1 MATIT
6 GYNVYTESWRGWREP
21 THSNPFTNYNN
32 VGPYDGNKHA
42 RTVIRLNLAAI
53 ASNYIRD
60 KLTISTTLTIPSTSS
75 TFNSNEKFVAVL
87 TNNFDSDGY
96 APDSSNY
103 QSDGSYL
110 KEYVVTMTVSEGG
123 TYTPVWNI
131 DISNYPKTETT
142 VYVYIY
148 SGNSISGSGGYNTS
162 KMSAATASETS
173 KILYSNVTTGTV
185 TSGTTIYKP
194 GASITAKWSAC
205 SSGTNNAVNHINIY
219 YKIGSVP
226 TSSSPGVSLSNNV
239 SASATSYK
247 FTLPTSATRGS
258 AIYVAIQAIG
268 SVSGYNGS
276 LKYAKIGSVNNLPKA
291 PTVDSSGNEV
301 AGNTSVT
308 FTITKGSDADSSQS
322 TAIYYKINSGTR
334 QSLSST
340 TLTISTS
347 TTTSGIASGTNTI
360 YFYTNDGLEDSA
372 ATSKTI
378 EVIYA
383 PVLNSA
389 SISYTKVNNGST
401 NTATLAKTGIISYTM
416 GRDVSNPAA
425 LFKIRTASTSSGLTG
440 SFAAATLS
448 HSIDNSSKKI
458 TIDVMNSSAIPAGHY
473 FEIQVAIQDSYGTSA
488 YKTLT
493 IGQKPATAVGIS
505 SISLTTD
512 GNSKAKSN
520 YFNNNV
526 TISFKNPSANV
537 SRPDITSI
545 KIYADS
551 KEFTCSNVTEGA
563 NPSVVLDLSTNSRN
577 KTISFS
583 VVLTDAAGQSVT
595 SNASSTLTRTSEI
608 KFEGT
613 EWDVNL
619 TTFKP
624 YTTPKSLVLNPT
636 NATATGTDSANI
648 EYQYKIKINNIERS
662 LSSTT
667 TTAEDLRN
675 LINEIISENERNTSY
690 MATITVTAIDGFG
703 VSTSLPQK
711 NITIDYVEAPTFAN
725 SYDIKIKH
733 DFYIGTSSITTSTGT
748 EVTDNLDLN
757 NAARLFNPGEG
768 IIFMLPKATD
778 YNNDI
783 FKYQIYISRN
793 NIPNT
798 STVPIAIDAAT
809 FEESPWLSLTPSQ
822 LTVSD
827 SNYYYYRYKASQYSQ
842 NQYYYFKLIVED
854 SKGNK
859 TEARYSNTYIV
870 GCRVTK
876 PSFTTG
882 VIKSTRTEDKS
893 SVTLNYN
900 LSITDLGGSA
910 PSTGWDK
917 NYYSKFPNIDKL
929 TLIVEICDNASFN
942 GNNLRSESIPA
953 TTDLQNFT
961 HSELTFSDVG
971 SWSKIYMRFSI
982 KIDYGQISS
991 TDVASLTS
999 DYFIDA
1005 YVGNVPTV
1013 SHRSHQVGINT
1024 NALQSGEVLV
1034 VETYSGNNLVVLRN
1048 AANGDTITI
1057 NLVDRTISGLSYL
1070 DGVVING
1077 GTW

>member
-6 GYNVYTESWRGWREP
+6 GYNVYAGGWKGWGDG
-21 THSNPFTNYNN
+21 FTGYNN
-32 VGPYDGNKHA
+32 VGPSGGKYY
-42 RTVIRLNLAAI
+42 RTVIRADLDSI
-53 ASNYIRD
+53 GSIYQRD
-60 KLTISTTLTIPSTSS
+60 KLNVSVTLYTSSSNLYTPANEKLVAAVSTS
-75 TFNSNEKFVAVL
+75 
-87 TNNFDSDGY
+87 FDSSTYNPPAG
-96 APDSSNY
+96 AISSTIYPSVQENVNY
-103 QSDGSYL
+103 
-110 KEYVVTMTVSEGG
+110 TVNWS
-123 TYTPVWNI
+123 I
-131 DISNYPKTETT
+131 DISSLSKEAITIYI
-142 VYVYIY
+142 YIY
-148 SGNSISGSGGYNTS
+148 SALPNVASTGYCTS
-162 KMSAATASETS
+162 KMKAANVEDTKVQVLS
-173 KILYSNVTTGTV
+173 KVTTGAV
-185 TSGTTIYKP
+185 TSGSTIYKP
-194 GASITAKWSAC
+194 GASISAKWSSC
-205 SSGTNNAVNHINIY
+205 SAGINNAVNYINVY
-219 YKIGSVP
+219 YKIGSIP
-226 TSSSPGVSLSNNV
+226 TSSAPGTLLSSNT
-239 SASATSYK
+239 SGTATSYN
-247 FTLPTSATRGS
+247 FTLPTTATRGS
-258 AIYVAIQAIG
+258 NIYVAIQAIG
-268 SVSGYNGS
+268 TVSGYNGS
-276 LKYAKIGSVNNLPKA
+276 LNYAQVGSVNSLPNA
-291 PTVDSSGNEV
+291 PSVSQTGTEV
-301 AGNTSVT
+301 AGSSIVKFTVT
-308 FTITKGSDADSSQS
+308 AGSDSDSSQT
-322 TAIYYKINSGTR
+322 TAIYYKINDGTR
-334 QSLSST
+334 QQLSGT
-340 TLTISTS
+340 ELTISTL
-347 TTTSGIASGTNTI
+347 TETDGIASGTNII

-389 SISYTKVNNGST
+389 SILYTNINNGST
-401 NTATLAKTGIISYTM
+401 NTATLANSGTISYTM
-416 GRDVSNPAA
+416 ARDVTNPTA
-425 LFKIRTASTSSGLTG
+425 LFKIRTASSSSGLTG

-493 IGQKPATAVGIS
+493 IGQKPATAVGVS

-551 KEFTCSNVTEGA
+551 KEFICSNVTEGA
-563 NPSVVLDLSTNSRN
+563 TPSVVLDLSTISRN
-577 KTISFS
+577 KTIGFS
-583 VVLTDAAGQSVT
+583 VVLTDAAGQSIT
-595 SNASSTLTRTSEI
+595 SNVSTTLTRTSEI

-613 EWDVNL
+613 EWDVNP

-648 EYQYKIKINNIERS
+648 EYQYKIKINNVERS
-662 LSSTT
+662 LPSTT

-757 NAARLFNPGEG
+757 SATRLFNPGEG

-1057 NLVDRTISGLSYL
+1057 NLVDRTISGLSSL